1 MVNFRDEIIDPGREN
16 RVAGAWQDPDEVIL
30 RRSEVWAVRCLG
42 ITMVQLIVSCWAE
55 RTLWK
60 NWKIASVS

>member
-1 MVNFRDEIIDPGREN
+1 MVNFRDEIIDPGRES
-16 RVAGAWQDPDEVIL
+16 RVAG
-30 RRSEVWAVRCLG
+30 AVRCLG